1 VLRHPWD
8 SGPQKLFLGP
18 KKCSLHEFAIHN
30 FSRAPD
36 HILGAR
42 RCCEFIIGEPLR
54 STAGPAAGEG
64 AEQKGEEEE
73 EEKKEEAADAA
84 EEKAEEEDDKKE
96 GFMGGLIPDAI
107 DGGAADDSAAGE
119 TVGGLACIYLA
130 GEQLH

>member
-1 VLRHPWD
+1 MLRHPWD

-18 KKCSLHEFAIHN
+18 KKCSLHEFAVHN

-64 AEQKGEEEE
+64 AEQKGEEE

-119 TVGGLACIYLA
+119 TVRGLACIHLA
-130 GEQLH
+130 GEQLL